1 MSYEDALKDICP
13 PEVLSYTPFVQPL
26 FIVLDGPDGSGT
38 TKQCQLL
45 VENLQREGC
54 DSLATVEPTNG
65 LIGRW
70 IRTILRQGNTID
82 PAALQLLFCADRA
95 EHQKKIRD
103 ALREGKTVVC
113 DRYSTSTIAYGE
125 ALGLD
130 VIWFEEI
137 NKQFIKPDLLF
148 FTLPSLS
155 VCKER
160 VAKRMQKDSL
170 EDDDLQNKV
179 YRAYEKLAKADRS
192 IHLIDTSKS
201 KEENAKDVLE
211 IVKTVD

>member
-1 MSYEDALKDICP
+1 M
-13 PEVLSYTPFVQPL
+13 QPS

-45 VENLQREGC
+45 VENLQREGFNV
-54 DSLATVEPTNG
+54 LATTEPTNG
-65 LIGRW
+65 HIGRW
-70 IRTILRQGNTID
+70 IRTLLRQKNPID

-95 EHQKKIRD
+95 EHQKEIHR
-103 ALREGKTVVC
+103 ALHEGKTIVC
-113 DRYSTSTIAYGE
+113 DRYMTSTLAYGE

-130 VIWFEEI
+130 IIWLEEI

-148 FTLPSLS
+148 FTLPPLS

-160 VAKRMQKDSL
+160 VAKRIQKDSL

-179 YRAYEKLAKADRS
+179 YRTYEKLAKADRS

-201 KEENAKDVLE
+201 KEQNAKDVLE
-211 IVKTVD
+211 IVKAVH

>member
-1 MSYEDALKDICP
+1 M
-13 PEVLSYTPFVQPL
+13 QPL

-45 VENLQREGC
+45 VENLQKEGC
-54 DSLATVEPTNG
+54 DVFATAEPTNG
-65 LIGRW
+65 PIGRW
-70 IRTILRQGNTID
+70 IRSILHQKNPID
-82 PAALQLLFCADRA
+82 PAVLQLLFCADRA
-95 EHQKKIRD
+95 EHQKEIHD
-103 ALREGKTVVC
+103 ALRKGKTVVC
-113 DRYSTSTIAYGE
+113 DRHSTSTIAYGE

-130 VIWFEEI
+130 TIWLEEI
-137 NKQFIKPDLLF
+137 NKKFIKPDLLF
-148 FTLPSLS
+148 FTLPPLS

-160 VAKRMQKDSL
+160 VAKRIQKDSL

-201 KEENAKDVLE
+201 KEENAKDVLG
-211 IVKTVD
+211 IVKAVH